1 MNEKNQARLRLM
13 SIFLTSVGMS
23 VNEFYAIGIQGTI
36 ALQGKYS
43 YELASKL
50 HKYSGIVTE
59 QGYVR
64 FQVSKHI
71 YVTLT

>member
-1 MNEKNQARLRLM
+1 MEATMYSAFMHNKYLLKRQA
-13 SIFLTSVGMS
+13 
-23 VNEFYAIGIQGTI
+23 I